1 MSFPRENRHSAR
13 RLILRAPASG
23 TALILSLFFFALPAS
38 SFGQLLKSGAPGA
51 TSSQATQKADQLGRE
66 SPRSSMI
73 GGLKAGERRDF
84 ATVALYLQQDPRHP
98 VDLIRIARELSAL
111 RTYYKGNIN
120 LLSTNPEG
128 EVEAGLPPGEVHAGV
143 ITVGDTSLDFTLV
156 RVNDPVAGKIWL
168 VSDETVAQIPE
179 MYAALQSQ
187 NPTGLARVAVLATS
201 GTQLLGLSLRQW
213 AAWLISIPLSW
224 VLAVFLSFLLSLPR
238 RAWLRLRKRPV
249 STIWQ
254 TPLGLPLKCILA
266 LLIHAVFVYVMAMPL
281 LYRTYYFRLIAA
293 LLAACLAWL
302 ASRVTDRGFGEAVA
316 YSREHQSGGES
327 ILILM
332 QRMTRVAMLII
343 AFFVALALFG
353 LNVKTALAGLGIG
366 GLAIALGAQKTL
378 ENLIGGVSLL
388 MDKAV
393 QVGDFC
399 KIGDKVGTVEDIGL
413 RSLKMRTLDQN
424 MLVVPNG
431 LLATMQFE
439 NMKARPKLLLNQT
452 FSLRIESR
460 VDQLRYI
467 LDRVKTMLDNHPTID
482 TGARIRVASFTGAA
496 FQLELFAYGKTG
508 DWTEFT
514 AIRQDI
520 ILKIAEIVEAAGTG
534 FAAPTQLAYLARD
547 TGVDEEKTKNVV
559 DQVSQLRA
567 EGKFNFPGET

>member
-1 MSFPRENRHSAR
+1 MSFLYENRHSAR
-13 RLILRAPASG
+13 RSLLRAHPLFA
-23 TALILSLFFFALPAS
+23 ALILSLPFLAQPTS
-38 SFGQLLKSGAPGA
+38 SFGQLPKSVEPA
-51 TSSQATQKADQLGRE
+51 SSSAQPPPKIDQLGRE
-66 SPRSSMI
+66 TPRSSMI
-73 GGLKAGERRDF
+73 GGLRAGQRRDF
-84 ATVALYLQQDPRHP
+84 ATVALYLQQNPRHP
-98 VDLIRIARELSAL
+98 LDLIRVARELSAL
-111 RTYYKGNIN
+111 RTNYKGNIN
-120 LLSTNPEG
+120 LLSDNPEG
-128 EVEAGLPPGEVHAGV
+128 DVEAGLPPGEVHAGV
-143 ITVGDTSLDFTLV
+143 ITVGETNLDITLI

-168 VSDETVAQIPE
+168 MSKDTVAKIPE
-179 MYAALQSQ
+179 MYAALQSL
-187 NPTGLARVAVLATS
+187 NPTGLDRLAVLATS
-201 GTQLLGLSLRQW
+201 GTQLLGMSLRQW
-213 AAWLISIPLSW
+213 AVWLISIPLSW
-224 VLAVFLSFLLSLPR
+224 LLAVLFSFLVSIPR
-238 RAWLRLRKRPV
+238 RAWLRLRKLPV

-266 LLIHAVFVYVMAMPL
+266 LLFHAGFVYLMAMPL

-302 ASRVTDRGFGEAVA
+302 ASTVTDRGFGEAVQ
-316 YSREHQSGGES
+316 YSRQHHSGGES

-332 QRMTRVAMLII
+332 QRMTRVAMLIV

-399 KIGDKVGTVEDIGL
+399 KIGDRVGTVEDIGL

-460 VDQLRYI
+460 VEQLRFI
-467 LDRVKTMLDNHPTID
+467 LDRVKNMLDNHPSIES
-482 TGARIRVASFTGAA
+482 GSRVRVAGFNGAA
-496 FQLELFAYGKTG
+496 FQLELFAYGSTG

-514 AIRQDI
+514 AIRQDV
-520 ILKIAEIVEAAGTG
+520 ILKIAEIVETAGTG

-547 TGVDEEKTKNVV
+547 TGLDDEKTRSTL

-567 EGKFNFPGET
+567 AGKFNFPGET